1 MSSAGKTIGQNNAAE
16 VLIGL
21 AVVVL
26 AVLVLA
32 FMYMRAG
39 SGSAFALLPPQNASG
54 NWIKIVQR
62 VPVRIAL
69 DPKELSAHPL
79 RVGLSVAAKVDV
91 RDTSGPMTTTKIGAG
106 SITADADDGSKAAVE
121 ALIAQIVRDNSGGH

>member
-1 MSSAGKTIGQNNAAE
+1 MRIGQPVE
-16 VLIGL
+16 VTADIYGGDVVYHGHVEGL
-21 AVVVL
+21 G
-26 AVLVLA
+26 
-32 FMYMRAG
+32 AG